1 LLSEYFLKFQIGMN
15 INTKIVLTDSL
26 NASEIKN
33 ISVSAEKNDVTNR
46 VEYSLLQTQL
56 HLLQLDLSR
65 NRSQYLP
72 NLVLY
77 GNVSTVAQRPEF
89 NIFDTDK
96 RWYPTAFVGATFTLP
111 IFSGL
116 QKHYRVNQ
124 AQLSIRKLKNEMD
137 NTVNGLNL
145 EVISGRTALE
155 NATVTLTTQ
164 EKNLELANEV
174 SKVSKLK
181 YDQGVGSNLE
191 VIVAETSLK
200 EAQINYYNAL
210 YDALVAKVDLDKALG
225 NIK

>member
-1 LLSEYFLKFQIGMN
+1 
-15 INTKIVLTDSL
+15 
-26 NASEIKN
+26 
-33 ISVSAEKNDVTNR
+33 VSAEKNDVTNR
-46 VEYSLLQTQL
+46 IEYSLLQTQL
-56 HLLQLDLSR
+56 HLSELDVMR

-72 NLVLY
+72 NLILY

-89 NIFDTDK
+89 DIFDTDK
-96 RWYPTAFVGATFTLP
+96 RWFPTAFVGATVTLP

-116 QKHYRVNQ
+116 QKHYRVSQ
-124 AQLSIRKLKNEMD
+124 AQLSIRKLKNEMESTS
-137 NTVNGLNL
+137 NALNM
-145 EVISGRTALE
+145 EVISSKTALE
-155 NATVTLTTQ
+155 NATATLSTQ

-174 SKVSKLK
+174 SHVSKLK

-210 YDALVAKVDLDKALG
+210 YDALVAKVELDKALG